1 MKEVKSRDPAR
12 RMVLRYDKLYVGND
26 VFFFNDRTGRV
37 ERLHQPLET
46 GIPASTS
53 LGNLILNESQ
63 VTLHVF
69 KKTIFASIGRV
80 YFIVITT
87 L

>member
-53 LGNLILNESQ
+53 LGNLILNETQ
-63 VTLHVF
+63 VTFYKLIKNFNRF
-69 KKTIFASIGRV
+69 K
-80 YFIVITT
+80 
-87 L
+87 

>member
-63 VTLHVF
+63 VTMHFF
-69 KKTIFASIGRV
+69 KILFMHFEVKSFS
-80 YFIVITT
+80 
-87 L
+87 